1 MRTSHAS
8 KMSIGPKSS
17 VSCCFLDPNQQHV
30 FIVCVLLSVFYC
42 LTTFP
47 NLPDAFFAILAIPGE
62 FGHFIFLNRTF
73 RLCFTIYAVG
83 LKQNFA
89 KHFPIKYVL
98 LQKGALYRQKLPFYM
113 IVVIR
118 LYLTAR
124 CLRVCRAMK

>member
-1 MRTSHAS
+1 
-8 KMSIGPKSS
+8 MSIGPKSS